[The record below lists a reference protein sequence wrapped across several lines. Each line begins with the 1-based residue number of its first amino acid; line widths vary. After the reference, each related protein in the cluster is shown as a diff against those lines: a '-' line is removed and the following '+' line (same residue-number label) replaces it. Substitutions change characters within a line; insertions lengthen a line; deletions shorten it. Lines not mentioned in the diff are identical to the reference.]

1 MSSII
6 NFVQKNKII
15 VLGIIFSPLIMYLSS
30 ILIKVVFNMG
40 TYLGTFV
47 RNIFSLVC

>member
-6 NFVQKNKII
+6 NYVQKNKVV
-15 VLGIIFSPLIMYLSS
+15 VLGIVFSPAIMFVSS

-40 TYLGTFV
+40 AYLGTFV